1 MCLHHF
7 SNLFKTFNL
16 KPGCQPTVCVYRRAF
31 HGSDSLQQ
39 GFSLPELCV
48 VLAIAGITA
57 VMAAPSVKQWLWR
70 AKVESTIR
78 AWAADLQSARLQA
91 LRTGQ
96 AMQFQRTTQCSTV
109 NLPNGDWRCGWET
122 VSVSGSD
129 KFVVLSNSL
138 NGELSVMLSPSQNM
152 LLINAEGEPVAGG
165 LRLVVKP
172 RMDSIPIVIS
182 ACINTAG
189 RLRWVKAATCS

>member
-1 MCLHHF
+1 MCPHLF
-7 SNLFKTFNL
+7 SFLLRNFNL
-16 KPGCQPTVCVYRRAF
+16 KLGCQPALCVCRRAL
-31 HGSDSLQQ
+31 HGIDSFQQ

-48 VLAIAGITA
+48 VLAISGIAA
-57 VMAAPSVKQWLWR
+57 VLAAPSVNQWLWR
-70 AKVESTIR
+70 AKVEGAIR
-78 AWAADLQSARLQA
+78 AWSADLQSARLQA
-91 LRTGQ
+91 LRSGQ

-122 VSVSGSD
+122 VSANGSD
-129 KFVVLSNSL
+129 KSVVLSNTM

-152 LLINAEGEPVAGG
+152 LLINAQGEPVAGG

-172 RMDSIPIVIS
+172 RMNSIPIVIS